1 MKDLDDEG
9 AKIDIVGCQMHL
21 FNTNDCM
28 RLALGDTGISW
39 ISTPADIRNRL
50 DMMAK
55 TGRPLHVSE
64 VTITSPGSDDRSRM
78 IQAVLTRN
86 IYRAWFSHPKT
97 MGITW
102 WNTVDGGG
110 VKGEPLVSGLFT
122 TDLRHKP
129 AYDALDDLIN
139 REWRTKTSVKA
150 TGGKVSFRGFRGR
163 YRLAW
168 KDADGKE
175 RSKLVEVR

>member
-1 MKDLDDEG
+1 
-9 AKIDIVGCQMHL
+9 
-21 FNTNDCM
+21 
-28 RLALGDTGISW
+28 
-39 ISTPADIRNRL
+39 
-50 DMMAK
+50 MMVR

-64 VTITSPGSDDRSRM
+64 VTIAAPGEDARSRPV
-78 IQAVLTRN
+78 QAVLTRN

-139 REWRTKTSVKA
+139 REWKTRAVAKA
-150 TGGKVSFRGFRGR
+150 AGGKVSFRGFRGR

-168 KDADGKE
+168 KGKDGKE
-175 RSKLVEVR
+175 QVKLVELK

>member
-1 MKDLDDEG
+1 
-9 AKIDIVGCQMHL
+9 MHL

-28 RLALGDTGISW
+28 RLALGNTGISW

-122 TDLRHKP
+122 TDLKHKP

-139 REWRTKTSVKA
+139 REWKTTTSAKVA
-150 TGGKVSFRGFRGR
+150 GGKVSFRGFRGR
-163 YRLAW
+163 YRLTW
-168 KDADGKE
+168 KGADGKPQ
-175 RSKLVEVR
+175 SKFAYVK